1 MAKFETDRA
10 KGPNILRMT
19 GALSGYPDMLDQPRP
34 HFVIVALSLVWL
46 FAVFT
51 AAHGEESRTPQSPS
65 VATQADCAVAQHFA
79 EFLKAE
85 EQATKH
91 ASDVIEHALA
101 VFTWIVGV
109 VGGLLVAGAA
119 LLGWGIA
126 RWSRASK
133 TDIQD
138 EVKTQLHGR
147 VTEAIELESNETQR
161 RITQLSKDADEFIR
175 QPEEAKNRVNSAEN
189 TLSELGLLLPL
200 VLTQAERSHLQNL
213 YDGTTANYVGNSN
226 LRTELRRLRYLTL
239 INNPNDS
246 IRTASND
253 RIFDLQKL
261 VSLTK
266 LGRMWAKRIKELQ
279 TDVVKEE
286 ATGIS

>member
-1 MAKFETDRA
+1 
-10 KGPNILRMT
+10 
-19 GALSGYPDMLDQPRP
+19 
-34 HFVIVALSLVWL
+34 
-46 FAVFT
+46 
-51 AAHGEESRTPQSPS
+51 
-65 VATQADCAVAQHFA
+65 
-79 EFLKAE
+79 
-85 EQATKH
+85 
-91 ASDVIEHALA
+91 
-101 VFTWIVGV
+101 VGV

-147 VTEAIELESNETQR
+147 VTEAIELESKETQR
-161 RITQLSKDADEFIR
+161 RITQLSKDADGFIR
-175 QPEEAKNRVNSAEN
+175 QLEEAKNRVNSAEN

-239 INNPNDS
+239 INNPVDPLH
-246 IRTASND
+246 TASD
-253 RIFDLQKL
+253 GRIFDLQEL
-261 VSLTK
+261 VALTRF
-266 LGRMWAKRIKELQ
+266 GRMWAKRIKEMP
-279 TDVVKEE
+279 TDVVNEE
-286 ATGIS
+286 ATRDQLTT

>member
-1 MAKFETDRA
+1 
-10 KGPNILRMT
+10 
-19 GALSGYPDMLDQPRP
+19 MLDQPRH
-34 HFVIVALSLVWL
+34 HFFIVALSLVWL
-46 FAVFT
+46 FAVCT
-51 AAHGEESRTPQSPS
+51 GAHGEESRTSQSPS
-65 VATQADCAVAQHFA
+65 VATAADGAMAQNFA
-79 EFLKAE
+79 AFLKAE

-147 VTEAIELESNETQR
+147 VSEAIELESKETQR
-161 RITQLSKDADEFIR
+161 RVAQLSKDADEFIR
-175 QPEEAKNRVNSAEN
+175 QLEEAKNRVNSAEN

-213 YDGTTANYVGNSN
+213 YNGTTANYIGNSN

-239 INNPNDS
+239 INNPRAP
-246 IRTASND
+246 IGTASD
-253 RIFDLQKL
+253 GRIFDLQEL
-261 VSLTK
+261 VELTR
-266 LGRMWAKRIKELQ
+266 LGRIWAKRIQEMP

-286 ATGIS
+286 VTRDQVTT